1 MSKKDSKIKIQR
13 QKEIKLKICKKK
25 YELKIK
31 KTKYFTLTLY
41 IRIDKATT
49 TADRQTTANSFTKR

>member
-1 MSKKDSKIKIQR
+1 MQ
-13 QKEIKLKICKKK
+13 KK